1 MNDTPSLL
9 RKMLLWALGLVVV
22 LPVMLL
28 AGYAC
33 LAAMIIIPA
42 MSFERL
48 DDPWA
53 YHLARLGAVVV
64 VAMGLLGLRAG
75 GRLYRH
81 FLRSTRAPAWA
92 RSAWLGLACGTTAN
106 LVFLGWLPR
115 LEQHE
120 LILLGWPLLGS
131 VAFALLLLG
140 ARQRRHPALG

>member
-1 MNDTPSLL
+1 
-9 RKMLLWALGLVVV
+9 MLLWALGLVVV

-33 LAAMIIIPA
+33 LAAMIVIPA
-42 MSFERL
+42 MSFEQL
-48 DDPWA
+48 DDPWE
-53 YHLARLGAVVV
+53 YHLTRLAAVVV

-81 FLRSTRAPAWA
+81 FLRSTRAPAWS
-92 RSAWLGLACGTTAN
+92 RSAWLGLACGTVAN
-106 LVFLGWLPR
+106 LVFLSWLPR

-120 LILLGWPLLGS
+120 LILLGWPLIGS

-140 ARQRRHPALG
+140 ARHRRHEPSR